1 MPSCLPNIIG
11 AVIAPG
17 VQAIKDAS
25 TCLKDKYDKVKKIKQ
40 NLDKLE
46 NEERLVHATK
56 SDLEYAIAR
65 NSIDMEPTET
75 ANTWLELVK
84 EREREVQELKNKY
97 LHIHKCLCGMW
108 PFYKL
113 MKLSE
118 DLMEKTDEL
127 KKLKADIDLQNAL
140 REKQFEPG
148 EIMLGG
154 DGDHIPKSMSE
165 TVEELLKCLGDK
177 EVRRIGIWGM
187 AGVGKTRILM
197 HLNDKAYQLGKLN
210 PIIWVK
216 VQKEG
221 AVKNI
226 QSDILARLK
235 LEDQHMDRTAHVAHK
250 ISMALEKLDYL
261 LLLDQCPGDIDLNE
275 VGIHH
280 KHKGKVIVASRD
292 KPDCAA
298 MDIHRV
304 FKVSKLSDG
313 DAEELFKETVGDIA
327 DHPHF
332 KGIKE
337 QILKQL
343 GGLPLAIKTIARSL
357 KDQPEA
363 IWHNTLRELQSPKN
377 FGDQFEELFKAFDFS
392 YKNLPGDD
400 FRKCL
405 LYGALFA
412 PDYQIDKD
420 YLTECWISEQFIPA
434 TELNGA
440 DTNVQQLRLFRDR
453 GHKILQELTKAC
465 LFEWCSRSNFLTMPT
480 PFRKIALTFTYPQE
494 EGSSSSS
501 LLVRGEEKLFNPPEK
516 EHWIGAKRI
525 SLMCNGFK
533 SLPECPE
540 CPTTTT
546 LLLQRNEELDT
557 IDDSFFASMVQ
568 LRVLDLHHTKIESLP
583 SSITKLVKLKSLYLN
598 ECRHLV
604 SLSEDLGKLA
614 NLEILDIRDTGL
626 QSLPTEVALLVK
638 LRCLR
643 VSFVYNPLIASY
655 SGDHNNEDNQPR
667 QIIPHN
673 VIGLLY
679 HLEELTIIVDPREQ
693 SWNDVVTSVVE
704 EITNLESLTTLFIYF
719 PKVEFLTTFI
729 DESRSW
735 KNTRRYRQDNSF
747 RAFRIIVGSNG
758 ENHNKG
764 LHSSRGPAERHLR
777 FSAGENVC
785 CEAIRKV
792 LRRSNAFELIG
803 NQDTTSLS
811 DIGIDCM
818 ESLEVC
824 VVEDCDQISSIISCG
839 TDAASSVFRFLEK
852 LHLVNLKSLCCILDG
867 SVGTQSFSKLTS
879 IIVLECSKLKKLIS
893 LGMVKNLENLKHLKI
908 QDCLGIE
915 EVIETME
922 PNGELLNLTGFLP
935 KLEILE
941 LVNLPLLESICKNDS
956 LDWRSLQKIEII
968 DCFKLNTWSRGMYNA
983 QHLRNIECQ
992 EPWWR
997 QLQLP
1002 DEVKGQ
1008 LKKRC
1013 YFIWKEVPSVYYT
1026 PREDRSHQP
1035 PDLLSLSD
1043 RFEQHR
1049 MRHEDSISQGSSSR
1063 RYSP

>member
-1 MPSCLPNIIG
+1 MPSCLPNIAG
-11 AVIAPG
+11 GVIAPG
-17 VQAIKDAS
+17 FQAIKGAS

-56 SDLEYAIAR
+56 SDLEDAIAR
-65 NSIDMEPTET
+65 NSINMEPTET

-84 EREREVQELKNKY
+84 EKEREVQELKNKY
-97 LHIHKCLCGMW
+97 LHVHKCLCGMW

-127 KKLKADIDLQNAL
+127 KELKASIDLQNAL
-140 REKQFEPG
+140 REKKFDAG
-148 EIMLGG
+148 EIKLAG
-154 DGDHIPKSMSE
+154 DEDHIPISITE
-165 TVEELLKCLGDK
+165 TVEELLKWLDDK
-177 EVRRIGIWGM
+177 EVKRIGIWGM
-187 AGVGKTRILM
+187 AGVGKTRILK
-197 HLNDKAYQLGKLN
+197 HLNDKTYQLGMFN
-210 PIIWVK
+210 PIIWVN

-221 AVKNI
+221 TVNNI
-226 QSDILARLK
+226 QSDISAWLK
-235 LEDQHMDRTAHVAHK
+235 LDVQPKDTTEHVGRK
-250 ISMALEKLDYL
+250 ISKALEELDYL
-261 LLLDQCPGDIDLNE
+261 LLLDQCPGDINLED
-275 VGIHH
+275 VGILH

-313 DAEELFKETVGDIA
+313 DAEELFQKTAGDYA
-327 DHPHF
+327 DHPHIQ
-332 KGIKE
+332 GTKE

-343 GGLPLAIKTIARSL
+343 GGLPLAIKAIAIRL
-357 KDQPEA
+357 KDQPESV
-363 IWHNTLRELQSPKN
+363 WYDTLRELQSPKN
-377 FGDQFEELFKAFDFS
+377 FGDQFEELFKAFEFS
-392 YKNLPGDD
+392 YNNLPGDD

-405 LYGALFA
+405 LYGALFP

-420 YLTECWISEQFIPA
+420 YLTECWISEQFISA
-434 TELNGA
+434 IELAGA
-440 DTNVQQLRLFRDR
+440 ETNVQELSVSRDR
-453 GHKILQELTKAC
+453 GHRILQALTEAC

-494 EGSSSSS
+494 GGSS
-501 LLVRGEEKLFNPPEK
+501 LLVRGQEELTSPPER
-516 EHWIGAKRI
+516 EQWIGAKRI
-525 SLMCNGFK
+525 SLMCNQLR
-533 SLPECPE
+533 SLAECPE

-546 LLLQRNEELDT
+546 LLLQKNKELET
-557 IDDSFFASMVQ
+557 IHEFFFDSMTQ
-568 LRVLDLHHTKIESLP
+568 LRVLDLHHTKIQSLP
-583 SSITKLVKLKSLYLN
+583 PSIIKLVKLKSLYLN
-598 ECRHLV
+598 ECWGLV
-604 SLSEDLGKLA
+604 SLSEHLGKLT
-614 NLEILDIRDTGL
+614 NLEILDIRNTGL
-626 QSLPTEVALLVK
+626 QSLPTVVAQLVS

-643 VSFVYNPLIASY
+643 VSFVY
-655 SGDHNNEDNQPR
+655 DHNNEDNQPR

-792 LRRSNAFELIG
+792 LRRSSAFELIG
-803 NQDTTSLS
+803 NQDTKSLS

-818 ESLEVC
+818 RSLAVC
-824 VVEDCDQISSIISCG
+824 VVEGCDQISSIISCG
-839 TDAASSVFRFLEK
+839 SDAARIVFPFLEK
-852 LHLVNLKSLCCILDG
+852 LHLVNLKSLCCIVDG

-922 PNGELLNLTGFLP
+922 ILPPNGELLNLTGFLP

-968 DCFKLNTWSRGMYNA
+968 DCSKLNTWSRGMYNA

-992 EPWWR
+992 EPWWG

-1035 PDLLSLSD
+1035 PDMLSMSD

>member
-46 NEERLVHATK
+46 EQEKSLGATK
-56 SDLEYAIAR
+56 STLEEAIRR

-75 ANTWLELVK
+75 ANTWLEQVK
-84 EREREVQELKNKY
+84 EREEDVQELKNKY
-97 LHIHKCLCGMW
+97 HHVHKCLCGMW

-127 KKLKADIDLQNAL
+127 KELKANIDLQNAL

-165 TVEELLKCLGDK
+165 TVEELLKGLDDE

-197 HLNDKAYQLGKLN
+197 HLNDKACQLGTFN
-210 PIIWVK
+210 PIIWVN

-221 AVKNI
+221 TVNNI
-226 QSDILARLK
+226 QSDISAWLK
-235 LEDQHMDRTAHVAHK
+235 LKVQQRDTTACVARK
-250 ISMALEKLDYL
+250 ISMALEKHDYL
-261 LLLDQCPGDIDLNE
+261 LLLDQCPGDIDLNA
-275 VGIHH
+275 VGIRHN
-280 KHKGKVIVASRD
+280 HKGKVIVASRD

-327 DHPHF
+327 DHPYIQE
-332 KGIKE
+332 IKE
-337 QILKQL
+337 LILKQL
-343 GGLPLAIKTIARSL
+343 GGLPFAIKAIARRL
-357 KDQPEA
+357 KGRSEA

-377 FGDQFEELFKAFDFS
+377 FGDQFEELFKAFEFS
-392 YKNLPGDD
+392 YKNLRGDVY
-400 FRKCL
+400 RKCL
-405 LYGALFA
+405 LYGALFP
-412 PDYQIDKD
+412 PDYEIDKD
-420 YLTECWISEQFIPA
+420 YLTECWISEQFISA
-434 TELNGA
+434 TELPGA
-440 DTNVQQLRLFRDR
+440 DTNVQELRLFRDK
-453 GHKILQELTKAC
+453 GHEILEALTEAC

-501 LLVRGEEKLFNPPEK
+501 LLVRGQEKLTSPPGK
-516 EHWIGAKRI
+516 EQWIGVKRI
-525 SLMCNGFK
+525 SLMCNEFK

-583 SSITKLVKLKSLYLN
+583 SSITKLVELKSLYLN
-598 ECRHLV
+598 ECRDLV
-604 SLSEDLGKLA
+604 SLSEHLGKLT

-626 QSLPTEVALLVK
+626 QSLPTEVAQLVS

-643 VSFVYNPLIASY
+643 VSF
-655 SGDHNNEDNQPR
+655 DNQPR
-667 QIIPHN
+667 RIIPHN

-693 SWNDVVTSVVE
+693 SWNDIVTSVVK

-719 PKVEFLTTFI
+719 PKLEFLTTFI
-729 DESRSW
+729 DESRS
-735 KNTRRYRQDNSF
+735 RRYWQDNGL

-777 FSAGENVC
+777 FSAGENVR
-785 CEAIRKV
+785 CEAIQTV
-792 LRRSNAFELIG
+792 LRRSSAFELIG
-803 NQDTTSLS
+803 NQDTESLS
-811 DIGIDCM
+811 DIGIGCM
-818 ESLEVC
+818 RSLAVC
-824 VVEDCDQISSIISCG
+824 VVEGCDEISSIISHDS
-839 TDAASSVFRFLEK
+839 DASRIVFPFLEK
-852 LHLVNLKSLCCILDG
+852 LHLVNLKSLRCILDG

-879 IIVLECSKLKKLIS
+879 IIVLDCHKLKKLIS

-908 QDCLGIE
+908 QHCLGIE
-915 EVIETME
+915 EVIETE
-922 PNGELLNLTGFLP
+922 EILPPNGGLPNHTGFLP

-956 LDWRSLQKIEII
+956 LDWRSLQKMKII
-968 DCFKLNTWSRGMYNA
+968 DCSKLNTWSRGMCNA
-983 QHLRNIECQ
+983 NHLRKIECQ
-992 EPWWR
+992 ERWWG
-997 QLQLP
+997 QLQFPDEVP

-1013 YFIWKEVPSVYYT
+1013 YFIWEEAPS
-1026 PREDRSHQP
+1026 
-1035 PDLLSLSD
+1035 
-1043 RFEQHR
+1043 
-1049 MRHEDSISQGSSSR
+1049 
-1063 RYSP
+1063 

>member
-11 AVIAPG
+11 AVIPSV

-25 TCLKDKYDKVKKIKQ
+25 TYLKDKYDKVKKIKE
-40 NLDKLE
+40 NFDELE

-56 SDLEYAIAR
+56 STLEEAITR
-65 NSIDMEPTET
+65 RSIDMEPTEI
-75 ANTWLELVK
+75 ANAWLELVK
-84 EREREVQELKNKY
+84 KREKEVQELKNKY

-113 MKLSE
+113 MKLSK

-127 KKLKADIDLQNAL
+127 KELKADIDLQNAL
-140 REKQFEPG
+140 REKKFDPG
-148 EIMLGG
+148 EIKLAG
-154 DGDHIPKSMSE
+154 DEDHIPISISE
-165 TVEELLKCLGDK
+165 TVEELLKWLDDK
-177 EVRRIGIWGM
+177 EVKRIGIWGM

-197 HLNDKAYQLGKLN
+197 RLNDKAYQLGKLN

-216 VQKEG
+216 VQNDDT
-221 AVKNI
+221 VKNI
-226 QSDILARLK
+226 QSDILAWLK
-235 LEDQHMDRTAHVAHK
+235 LEVQHRDRTAHVAHK

-275 VGIHH
+275 VGIRHN
-280 KHKGKVIVASRD
+280 HKGKVIVASRD
-292 KPDCAA
+292 KSDCAA

-332 KGIKE
+332 KGTKE
-337 QILKQL
+337 QILRQL
-343 GGLPLAIKTIARSL
+343 GGLPLAIKAIAIRL
-357 KDQPEA
+357 KDQPESV
-363 IWHNTLRELQSPKN
+363 WYDKLRELQSPKN
-377 FGDQFEELFKAFDFS
+377 FGDQFEELFKAFEFS

-405 LYGALFA
+405 LYGALFP
-412 PDYQIDKD
+412 PDYEIDKD
-420 YLTECWISEQFIPA
+420 YLTECWISEEFISA
-434 TELNGA
+434 IELAGA
-440 DTNVQQLRLFRDR
+440 ETNVQELSVSRDR
-453 GHKILQELTKAC
+453 GHRILQALTEAC
-465 LFEWCSRSNFLTMPT
+465 LFEWCSRSNFLTTPT
-480 PFRKIALTFTYPQE
+480 PFRKIAMTFTYPQE
-494 EGSSSSS
+494 GGSS
-501 LLVRGEEKLFNPPEK
+501 LLVRGQEKLTSPPEK
-516 EHWIGAKRI
+516 EQWTGAKRI
-525 SLMCNGFK
+525 SLMCNK
-533 SLPECPE
+533 LRSLPECPE

-546 LLLQRNEELDT
+546 LLLQRNKQLVT
-557 IDDSFFASMVQ
+557 IHEIFFASMVQ
-568 LRVLDLHHTKIESLP
+568 LKVLDLHHTKIRSLP
-583 SSITKLVKLKSLYLN
+583 PSIIKLVELKSLYLN
-598 ECRHLV
+598 ECWDLV
-604 SLSEDLGKLA
+604 SLSEHIGKLT

-626 QSLPTEVALLVK
+626 QSLPTEVAQLVS

-643 VSFVYNPLIASY
+643 VSFVYNPLIARY
-655 SGDHNNEDNQPR
+655 NGDHNKEDNQPR

-735 KNTRRYRQDNSF
+735 KNTRRYREENSF

-792 LRRSNAFELIG
+792 LRRSSAFELIG
-803 NQDTTSLS
+803 NQDTKSLS

-818 ESLEVC
+818 ESLAVC
-824 VVEDCDQISSIISCG
+824 VVEGCDQISSIISCG
-839 TDAASSVFRFLEK
+839 SDAARIVFPFLEK
-852 LHLVNLKSLCCILDG
+852 LDLVNLKSLCCILDG
-867 SVGTQSFSKLTS
+867 SVGPQSFSNLTS
-879 IIVLECSKLKKLIS
+879 IIVLECRKLKKLIS

-915 EVIETME
+915 EVIESE
-922 PNGELLNLTGFLP
+922 EILPPNGELLNLTGFLP

-968 DCFKLNTWSRGMYNA
+968 DCSKLNNWSRGMYNA
-983 QHLRNIECQ
+983 KHLRKIECQ
-992 EPWWR
+992 ERWWV

-1013 YFIWKEVPSVYYT
+1013 CVIREEVPSVYYT
-1026 PREDRSHQP
+1026 PREEGSHQP
-1035 PDLLSLSD
+1035 PDLRNLSD
-1043 RFEQHR
+1043 RFEQPQ
-1049 MRHEDSISQGSSSR
+1049 MLHEDSISQGSSSR
-1063 RYSP
+1063 RHSP